1 MTYTIQTDNGHI
13 QLQVTGELTGEA
25 YKPFFDSMTDNIEEA
40 CKRRVEGD
48 MHVSMRVYKGT
59 KRASVRDKGHGQG
72 NKRKEWLKE
81 KLKGDREHVKD

>member
-25 YKPFFDSMTDNIEEA
+25 YKPFFDSMVDNIEEA

-59 KRASVRDKGHGQG
+59 KRVINRGYGQG
-72 NKRKEWLKE
+72 NKRKEWMKE
-81 KLKGDREHVKD
+81 KLKGG

>member
-25 YKPFFDSMTDNIEEA
+25 YKPFFDTMADNIEDA

-59 KRASVRDKGHGQG
+59 KRASTKGRSYG
-72 NKRKEWLKE
+72 NNRKVQIREL
-81 KLKGDREHVKD
+81 LKGE